1 MTTAAPKDPESGT
14 SRSEELTARELALLA
29 QNYPKTYDKLMAAE
43 RHRMRRE
50 WADVIIQGVGHIAGL
65 AALSILAIVA
75 WHAFDLND
83 ATEGAAVICTGAV
96 SIVTVFVTG
105 RLTTKTTRQTT
116 VKSGKIPA

>member
-65 AALSILAIVA
+65 AGVLLSERCVISGHSGHAARLRSSMVA
-75 WHAFDLND
+75 
-83 ATEGAAVICTGAV
+83 G
-96 SIVTVFVTG
+96 S
-105 RLTTKTTRQTT
+105 
-116 VKSGKIPA
+116 